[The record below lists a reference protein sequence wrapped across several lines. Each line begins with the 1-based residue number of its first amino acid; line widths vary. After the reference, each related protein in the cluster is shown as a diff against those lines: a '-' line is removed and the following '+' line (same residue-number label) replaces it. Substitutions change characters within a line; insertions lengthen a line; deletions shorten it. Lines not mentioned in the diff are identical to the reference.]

1 MFFYPI
7 TDSLRLRPLCLSDA
21 DELFALTEA
30 NRAYLR
36 QWLPWLD
43 AVQSAADTRAFV
55 QSVLRQMAEEQ
66 GFGAAICHQGKIAG
80 VIGYNSLDGA
90 NRIGTIG
97 YWLGEAHQGQGL
109 MTAAC
114 RALVH
119 YGFAELGL
127 NRQVIACA
135 TENHRSRRIPERLGF
150 RPEGTLRQAEWLY
163 DRYVDHHLYGCLKQ
177 DWQP

>member
-7 TDSLRLRPLCLSDA
+7 TESLRLRPLCLSDA
-21 DELFALTEA
+21 EELFALTDA

-80 VIGYNSLDGA
+80 VIGYNSLDSA

-97 YWLGEAHQGQGL
+97 YWLGKPTKARG
-109 MTAAC
+109 
-114 RALVH
+114 
-119 YGFAELGL
+119 
-127 NRQVIACA
+127 
-135 TENHRSRRIPERLGF
+135 S
-150 RPEGTLRQAEWLY
+150 
-163 DRYVDHHLYGCLKQ
+163 
-177 DWQP
+177 

>member
-1 MFFYPI
+1 M
-7 TDSLRLRPLCLSDA
+7 
-21 DELFALTEA
+21 
-30 NRAYLR
+30 
-36 QWLPWLD
+36 
-43 AVQSAADTRAFV
+43 QSAADTRAFV

-80 VIGYNSLDGA
+80 VIGYNSLDSA

-97 YWLGEAHQGQGL
+97 YWLGEAYQGQGI

-114 RALVH
+114 RALVN
-119 YGFAELGL
+119 YGFTDLGL

-150 RPEGTLRQAEWLY
+150 QPEGTLRQAEWLY

>member
-21 DELFALTEA
+21 DELFALTDA

-43 AVQSAADTRAFV
+43 AIQSAADTYAFI
-55 QSVLRQMAEEQ
+55 QSVLRHMAEGQ
-66 GFGAAICHQGKIAG
+66 GFGAAICHQGNIAG
-80 VIGYNSLDGA
+80 VIGYNVLDGT

-97 YWLGEAHQGQGL
+97 YWLGEAYQGQGL

-114 RALVH
+114 RALVN
-119 YGFAELGL
+119 YGFTELGL

-135 TENHRSRRIPERLGF
+135 TENHRSQRIPTRLGF
-150 RPEGTLRQAEWLY
+150 RHEGTLRQAEWLY
-163 DRYVDHHLYGCLKQ
+163 DHYVDHHLYGCLKQ